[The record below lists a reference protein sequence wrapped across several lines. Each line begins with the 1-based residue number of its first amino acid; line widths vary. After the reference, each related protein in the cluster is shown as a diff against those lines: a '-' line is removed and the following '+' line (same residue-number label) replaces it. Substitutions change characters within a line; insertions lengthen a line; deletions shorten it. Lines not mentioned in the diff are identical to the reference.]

1 MDWSEEGINEEEEPT
16 LRRRRAR
23 LRSPPRGRPLPLPLP
38 PGSRSLSPRRG
49 GLAAFSGSRSP
60 SPRRVPMMA
69 MRMGSSV
76 RTTRKSTPPIRSGAD
91 APAGNDGEDTG
102 VKEMIAKMREGL
114 PTSVP
119 WDGTDTSDSGRGG
132 GQGGGVNEEEEE
144 GFVAFSFQEVVGPL
158 VVDGEEVLDAFV
170 GSDEARAGKAAA
182 ELLDATMGANTGP
195 RTEAIKTELVVN
207 RRLLDLAGLERWM
220 RRAEAVSELEWFTGL
235 CCDENN
241 PPLQIDLFECAFRAL
256 DNASAVELHR
266 GADARKR
273 WIGPVGVP
281 QFFICPI
288 SNKVMEN
295 PVVIAS
301 GKVR

>member
-1 MDWSEEGINEEEEPT
+1 
-16 LRRRRAR
+16 
-23 LRSPPRGRPLPLPLP
+23 
-38 PGSRSLSPRRG
+38 
-49 GLAAFSGSRSP
+49 
-60 SPRRVPMMA
+60 MMA
-69 MRMGSSV
+69 TRMGSSV
-76 RTTRKSTPPIRSGAD
+76 RATRRSPPPIRSGAD
-91 APAGNDGEDTG
+91 APAGDDGEDTG
-102 VKEMIAKMREGL
+102 VKEIIAKMREGL
-114 PTSVP
+114 PAPAPS
-119 WDGTDTSDSGRGG
+119 DGADTGDSPGG
-132 GQGGGVNEEEEE
+132 GEGGGADEEEE
-144 GFVAFSFQEVVGPL
+144 GFVTFSLQELVGPL

-182 ELLDATMGANTGP
+182 ELLEATMGANTGP
-195 RTEAIKTELVVN
+195 RTEVIKTELVVN

-220 RRAEAVSELEWFTGL
+220 RTAEAVSELEWFTGL

-241 PPLQIDLFECAFRAL
+241 PPPQIDLFECAFRAL

-281 QFFICPI
+281 QFFIFPI

-301 GKVR
+301 GKV